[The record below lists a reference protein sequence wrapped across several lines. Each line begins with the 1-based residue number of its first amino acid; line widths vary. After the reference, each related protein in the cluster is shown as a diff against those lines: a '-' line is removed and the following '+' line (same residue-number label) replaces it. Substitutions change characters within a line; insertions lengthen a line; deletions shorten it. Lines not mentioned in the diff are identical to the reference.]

1 MNSMHAFLVFNYVS
15 FIIKA
20 AKISQVKANYKCF
33 KTQIG
38 YEILGEEYQS
48 CINWII
54 LRRIYPLTCND

>member
-15 FIIKA
+15 FIKA

-38 YEILGEEYQS
+38 YEILCEVFYKFD
-48 CINWII
+48 NFA
-54 LRRIYPLTCND
+54 

>member
-15 FIIKA
+15 FIKA

-38 YEILGEEYQS
+38 YEILGEVFYKFD
-48 CINWII
+48 NFA
-54 LRRIYPLTCND
+54 

>member
-15 FIIKA
+15 FIKVV
-20 AKISQVKANYKCF
+20 KISQVKAIYKCF

-38 YEILGEEYQS
+38 YEILGEV
-48 CINWII
+48 I